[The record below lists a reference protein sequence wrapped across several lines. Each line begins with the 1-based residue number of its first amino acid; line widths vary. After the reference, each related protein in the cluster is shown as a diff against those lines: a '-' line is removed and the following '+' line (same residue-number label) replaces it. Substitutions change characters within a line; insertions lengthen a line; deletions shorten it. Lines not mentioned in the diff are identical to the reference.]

1 MNIFVTGAS
10 GFVGT
15 RLVEALSEDA
25 HIDNI
30 FALYRKKEQ
39 IPFIPKVNP
48 VIGDLDSLPGVQL
61 DGKADM
67 LVHLAGYFKTESKT
81 LCEKINVQGT
91 RNAIELCRNNGIN
104 RILFF
109 STINVDL
116 KAKGRYA
123 ESKLKA
129 EDEVK
134 GSGLEYMIIRPSLIY
149 RGREGSLGK
158 IIGYVEK
165 LPAVPVFGSGKAKE
179 QPIHINELVELTMAM
194 IKDFRPGKTLYAAG
208 KDAMP
213 LKEMIGIIAGTRNK
227 KAKLLQIPAKPVYWL
242 LKLIEKTGIH
252 PGISSEQVAH
262 MSEDLSADMAETLA
276 LYPVAMR
283 SFEEHMADIK

>member
-15 RLVEALSEDA
+15 SLVKAMSEDA

>member
-15 RLVEALSEDA
+15 SLVKAMSEDA

-179 QPIHINELVELTMAM
+179 QPIHIDELVELTMAM

>member
-48 VIGDLDSLPGVQL
+48 VIGDLDSLSGVQL

-67 LVHLAGYFKTESKT
+67 LVHLAGYFKTESKS
-81 LCEKINVQGT
+81 LCEEINVQGT
-91 RNAIELCRNNGIN
+91 RNAIALCRNNGIK
-104 RILFF
+104 RFLFF

-116 KAKGRYA
+116 KAKGCYA

-134 GSGLEYMIIRPSLIY
+134 SSGLEYMIIRPSLIF
-149 RGREGSLGK
+149 REREGSLGK

-179 QPIHINELVELTMAM
+179 QPIHIDELVELTMAM
-194 IKDFRPGKTLYAAG
+194 IKDFKPGKTLYAAG
-208 KDAMP
+208 RDAMTF
-213 LKEMIGIIAGTRNK
+213 KGMVGIIAGTRNK
-227 KAKLLQIPAKPVYWL
+227 KGRLLPIPAKPVYWL

-262 MSEDLSADMAETLA
+262 MSENLSANMAETLA
-276 LYPVAMR
+276 LYPVAMK